1 MLNVTIVD
9 DNLLEPVESFN
20 LTIDLLFGD
29 ATIGDLDHT
38 MISIIDNDG
47 MYVYICVVTV
57 MICGYAI

>member
-20 LTIDLLFGD
+20 LAIDLLFGD

-47 MYVYICVVTV
+47 MYVLSVWSL
-57 MICGYAI
+57 